1 LRQSIGDKSGIAGRA
16 DAGNGCFAQP
26 GHEVEVDQSAEQY
39 QNEASENGDGHG
51 QGMAQN

>member
-1 LRQSIGDKSGIAGRA
+1 LCQSIGDKSGIAGSA

-26 GHEVEVDQSAEQY
+26 GHEVEIDQSAEQY
-39 QNEASENGDGHG
+39 KNKARENRDGHG